1 MTKIENDN
9 ISKLLKY
16 KMLNMTYSL
25 DYRDASIILLYL
37 IIPGIDFPTFILK
50 DFLEIDKKSS
60 YLK

>member
-16 KMLNMTYSL
+16 KMLNMTYSH
-25 DYRDASIILLYL
+25 DYRDASIMLLYL

-50 DFLEIDKKSS
+50 DFLEIDKN
-60 YLK
+60 LHI